1 MAHKAIT
8 NPGARQPT
16 DIWIVSIKGVRQHH
30 GLKSMANK
38 VYYLADTLQ
47 EAKITKDNCWAVW
60 SKLEHQ
66 DDDSTRDKCEEQV
79 EKAEFASNAI
89 ANKIHR
95 ESCRDISTVFG
106 GGEGSINR
114 ESCRDVSTVFGENKQ
129 DSRSLREDKTDML
142 APAHNRDILGN
153 TKTQEIFCALTQID
167 TTSTRT
173 HSSIIQK
180 KKVHHLRN
188 GIHHIPCINVYA
200 T

>member
-60 SKLEHQ
+60 SKLE
-66 DDDSTRDKCEEQV
+66 V

-114 ESCRDVSTVFGENKQ
+114 ESCRDVSAVFGENKQ
-129 DSRSLREDKTDML
+129 DSRSLREDKTDMP
-142 APAHNRDILGN
+142 APACNRDILGN
-153 TKTQEIFCALTQID
+153 TKTQEIFCVLTQID

-188 GIHHIPCINVYA
+188 GIHHIPFINVYA